1 MFEMPSGNVYD
12 NTCSELNVSELTC
25 IIFFRILSCVL
36 KSLIMSEGIGESS
49 PAGEQVRVETSDPH
63 VELLLG
69 GDRSGLP
76 SREQVLAAQRYVG
89 VTFG

>member
-1 MFEMPSGNVYD
+1 M
-12 NTCSELNVSELTC
+12 
-25 IIFFRILSCVL
+25 R
-36 KSLIMSEGIGESS
+36 EGIGESS

-76 SREQVLAAQRYVG
+76 SRAQVLAAQRYVG